1 MKNGENEVIGK
12 LKVNMRLDTPFT
24 LYLPP
29 PTIPDVS
36 PDCVSIY
43 IDHGEKIVQKQLI
56 GKQLVFCLI
65 SYLFL
70 LWDIFNLDN
79 FLNVEYQ
86 TRELLSSNNDP
97 EWKCRFVL
105 PVNKEIDY
113 EKDIIN
119 IELST
124 ANIIGATSL
133 GLGLIN
139 LKKYVD
145 GNLYD
150 EVIEIRDK
158 YFIIY

>member
-1 MKNGENEVIGK
+1 M
-12 LKVNMRLDTPFT
+12 
-24 LYLPP
+24 
-29 PTIPDVS
+29 
-36 PDCVSIY
+36 
-43 IDHGEKIVQKQLI
+43 
-56 GKQLVFCLI
+56 
-65 SYLFL
+65 
-70 LWDIFNLDN
+70 WDIFNLDN

-133 GLGLIN
+133 GIGLIN

-150 EVIEIRDK
+150 EIIEIRDK